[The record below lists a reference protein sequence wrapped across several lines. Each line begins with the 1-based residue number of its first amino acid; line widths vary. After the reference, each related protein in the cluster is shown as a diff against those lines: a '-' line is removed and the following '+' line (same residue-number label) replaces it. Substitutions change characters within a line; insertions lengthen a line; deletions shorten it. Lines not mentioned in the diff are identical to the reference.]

1 MPNKPNIYV
10 CTHTY
15 ERKTRWSE
23 GRPLSLRAKGRV
35 SRVTVNQEG
44 PRTDREPVYVTRK
57 PSPYGFRRANT
68 LVARK
73 LGRNVS
79 RRFLLLLLLD
89 PPYNSGLN
97 VASIGYDFER

>member
-1 MPNKPNIYV
+1 MY
-10 CTHTY
+10 
-15 ERKTRWSE
+15 TRMKE
-23 GRPLSLRAKGRV
+23 KRGGAKGGPSLSPCKG
-35 SRVTVNQEG
+35 SRQPSNRTINQEG

-89 PPYNSGLN
+89 PSYNSGLN
-97 VASIGYDFER
+97 VASIGYDLER